1 MPASRSGAQLYL
13 VEEQYGASGR
23 VGVWSGGSG
32 TGGWTGKKAKKKSRL
47 DTSKTLVESPR

>member
-1 MPASRSGAQLYL
+1 MRLGAQLYL

-23 VGVWSGGSG
+23 VRVWSGGSR
-32 TGGWTGKKAKKKSRL
+32 TRGGTGKKAKKKSGL